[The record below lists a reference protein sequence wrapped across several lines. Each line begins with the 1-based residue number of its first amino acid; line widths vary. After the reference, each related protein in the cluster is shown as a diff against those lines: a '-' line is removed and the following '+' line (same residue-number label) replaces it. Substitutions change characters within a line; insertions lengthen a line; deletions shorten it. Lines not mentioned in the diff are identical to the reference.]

1 MNVTFDPLSSL
12 FLIAFLV
19 GLVFTGLSLL
29 LGFDHGSHL
38 HAGHADLAHGPGL
51 DAGHALGHG
60 DAHPAGDGGAHHAG
74 GPSPFNLMS
83 ALAFLTWFG
92 GAGFV
97 LYYLLAWAAL
107 LSLAAAL
114 LAGFAGG
121 AVIFLVLSR
130 VLWPN
135 QTVMRPEEYRLE
147 GTIARVS
154 VPIREGRVGEVVFS
168 KGGTRRS
175 EGARSLDGS
184 PIARGTEVVILR
196 YERGLAVVQPWATY
210 LTSGGAALRD
220 AGGE

>member
-12 FLIAFLV
+12 FLIAFLI
-19 GLVFTGLSLL
+19 GLVFTALSFL

-38 HAGHADLAHGPGL
+38 EIGHVDTAHVAGL
-51 DAGHALGHG
+51 DAGHGLGHV
-60 DAHPAGDGGAHHAG
+60 DAPPGNGGASHAG

-83 ALAFLTWFG
+83 AMAFLTWFG

-97 LYYLLAWAAL
+97 LYYFLAWAAL

-121 AVIFLVLSR
+121 AIIFLVLAR
-130 VLWPN
+130 VVWPN
-135 QTVMRPEEYRLE
+135 QTVMRPDEYRLE

-154 VPIREGRVGEVVFS
+154 VPIREGGVGEVVFS

-196 YERGLAVVQPWATY
+196 YERGLAVVQPWPAY
-210 LTSGGAALRD
+210 LSSGGAARRD
-220 AGGE
+220 TGGG